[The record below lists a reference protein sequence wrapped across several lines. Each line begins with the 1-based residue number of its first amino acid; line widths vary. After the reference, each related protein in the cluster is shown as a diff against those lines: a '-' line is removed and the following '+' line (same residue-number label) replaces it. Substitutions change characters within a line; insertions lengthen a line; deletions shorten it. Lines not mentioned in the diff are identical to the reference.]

1 MDPRQETET
10 VSDPTHQ
17 TVRLSRGK
25 HTSPRRGA
33 CVMELAS
40 LLAGEPFS
48 DRPDCVCPVIAAF
61 LRAYNDSI
69 DDHRRQDLYAYAAE
83 VVGSR
88 ACSGVEQARVER
100 LNEWAEQRRRSS
112 RTRRLLPPWLR
123 AIAFCP
129 ASGELAGTVAAH
141 SIRRHT
147 DETHAAALGLLD
159 ELLRIPSGVDHRFEI
174 NAGSRTHVP
183 GPRLGDERIEA

>member
-1 MDPRQETET
+1 M
-10 VSDPTHQ
+10 SDPTHQ

-25 HTSPRRGA
+25 HTSPRSGA

-40 LLAGEPFS
+40 MLAGEPFG
-48 DRPDCVCPVIAAF
+48 DRPDCVCPIIGAF

-88 ACSGVEQARVER
+88 ACSGVEQARVDR
-100 LNEWAEQRRRSS
+100 LNEWTEQRRCAG
-112 RTRRLLPPWLR
+112 RTRRLLPQWLH
-123 AIAFCP
+123 AIAFYP
-129 ASGELAGTVAAH
+129 ASGGLAGSVAAR

-147 DETHAAALGLLD
+147 DETHAAVFALLD
-159 ELLRIPSGVDHRFEI
+159 ELLAIGSGLDRRVDIDSASRHR
-174 NAGSRTHVP
+174 VP
-183 GPRLGDERIEA
+183 GPHLGSDRIEA